1 MVPSKGN
8 SSQLSALAKYL
19 RYSHVGLQFLVAVG
33 LPTAGGIWADQR
45 LGTGVL
51 LTLLGLVL
59 GFAAGVYSLYR
70 EVYGF
75 GERDRDSKAAPS
87 PRESGDTPATP
98 TQQGDGDAGGT
109 GPGGSAEKSGGAPP
123 G

>member
-1 MVPSKGN
+1 
-8 SSQLSALAKYL
+8 LSALAKYL
-19 RYSHVGLQFLVAVG
+19 RYSHVGVQFLVAVG

-75 GERDRDSKAAPS
+75 GERDRDSRAGSSPPTSGEAPTARDPAGDSGDGEPGDGEPVDGGSEEEGGS
-87 PRESGDTPATP
+87 PRR
-98 TQQGDGDAGGT
+98 
-109 GPGGSAEKSGGAPP
+109 
-123 G
+123 

>member
-8 SSQLSALAKYL
+8 QSQLGALAKYL

-70 EVYGF
+70 EVYGLD
-75 GERDRDSKAAPS
+75 GRDRDAGSDPSRRTSGPGPAAP
-87 PRESGDTPATP
+87 PRK
-98 TQQGDGDAGGT
+98 GDGGEAGT
-109 GPGGSAEKSGGAPP
+109 GGSAEQGGAPP
-123 G
+123 R